1 MKRTNCTFGVGVAM
15 IMAVLFMLTACANHL
30 STQANDDLDGFCVTI
45 IKVGADGHYL
55 LNWRAITQENTERV
69 NQCIKALGISN
80 VKVAQNFSD
89 LKHYE

>member
-15 IMAVLFMLTACANHL
+15 IMAVLFMFKACANHV
-30 STQANDDLDGFCVTI
+30 SSQTNDDLEEFCATI
-45 IKVGADGHYL
+45 INMGPDGHYL

-89 LKHYE
+89 LRHYE